1 MHGGDV
7 KSKDP
12 YSEGPASHWGEGGP
26 ADRLVR
32 SPLRRGACEVSS
44 SRVRGSMTAHRKERM
59 AIKVVRRSAKDRR
72 GKVFVASVVAV
83 QVVWCAA
90 LVYLVVHF
98 L

>member
-1 MHGGDV
+1 
-7 KSKDP
+7 
-12 YSEGPASHWGEGGP
+12 
-26 ADRLVR
+26 
-32 SPLRRGACEVSS
+32 
-44 SRVRGSMTAHRKERM
+44 M